1 MPLLEPVFRISEI
14 CSLKGIEDV
23 IICPGSRSAAITL
36 AFNRNP
42 EIRTKVIADERS
54 AAFYGLGMALE
65 TGKTV
70 ALVCT
75 SGSAALNF
83 APAVSEAFFQE
94 IPMLVLTADRPPEWI
109 HQYDGQ
115 TIFQKDIY
123 GKHVKKAFE
132 LPVDYSHPDARW
144 QIERIFN
151 EAIDLSQAA
160 PKGPV
165 HINVPIREPFYPEDY
180 EEYEFGSN
188 KKHIRR
194 VAHQAIINP
203 EDWADLLEIWRNADG
218 IMVAVGQNS
227 QDLEEELSELSE
239 GQNVVVVA
247 DVIANIQVPEVI
259 RCHDLF
265 LPKISEPTFNPD
277 LLLTFGKSFI
287 SKSLKQFL
295 RKHKPKYH
303 FHIQENP
310 ELIDPL
316 QSMTHKIE
324 VNAKYFLKE
333 VAETLD
339 FEKFKEGEE
348 DTEESDFKLNWQNA
362 ELSAR
367 KYIHRSVFV
376 EDFAEIQ
383 ATAMIFDAL
392 PEYSGLHLGNS
403 MPVRYANY
411 LSVLLDKNQKV
422 SCNRGTSGIDGI
434 VSTALGQAA
443 KYEGIYT
450 CILGDVS
457 FFYDSNALY
466 INGLSANFR
475 CVVINNGGGNIFRL
489 IDGPSKQPELE
500 EFFVTSQKRNA
511 GSICAETGIKY
522 FRASN
527 QLELSEILKVFFEKS
542 DTPKLLEVFT
552 DGETDAT
559 IFKSFKS
566 EFTL

>member
-132 LPVDYSHPDARW
+132 LPVDYTHPDARW
-144 QIERIFN
+144 QIERIIN
-151 EAIDLSQAA
+151 EAIDLSQAS

-303 FHIQENP
+303 FHIQQNP

-324 VNAKYFLKE
+324 VDPEYFLKE
-333 VAETLD
+333 LLETLD
-339 FEKFKEGEE
+339 FERLKEGEE

-362 ELSAR
+362 EASAR

-392 PEYSGLHLGNS
+392 PEHSGLHLGNS

-443 KYEGIYT
+443 NFEGIYT

-500 EFFVTSQKRNA
+500 EFFVTNQKRNA
-511 GSICAETGIKY
+511 GSICAETGIEY